1 MPPAFAPIPETGDL
15 PPSRLG
21 TVYGEQHLATAIG
34 SLLKL
39 GSIGADQV
47 ELALQ
52 QAISAE
58 SSLKR
63 PAPLNLKDE
72 RLTRIPSKIDLRQYD
87 RLIFSSSENTSESSP
102 PSKST
107 SDSQENH
114 SNEPEPDSGL

>member
-1 MPPAFAPIPETGDL
+1 
-15 PPSRLG
+15 
-21 TVYGEQHLATAIG
+21 
-34 SLLKL
+34 
-39 GSIGADQV
+39 
-47 ELALQ
+47 
-52 QAISAE
+52 
-58 SSLKR
+58 
-63 PAPLNLKDE
+63 LNLKDE